1 VDNEIATNDEA
12 EVLGALNA
20 GQQAC
25 LVNNRQLFNR

>member
-1 VDNEIATNDEA
+1 VEDEA

-25 LVNNRQLFNR
+25 LVITGNYLIGDQQKNH